1 VSVPLV
7 HGFVVCGPSHD
18 STLYRYINGTLS
30 VLLSIRLLYIQMQ
43 MEDQT
48 TPRTVMHDATLKTYD
63 PQELP
68 DFDVF
73 RAVVDESTRT
83 VEQLSN

>member
-1 VSVPLV
+1 MW
-7 HGFVVCGPSHD
+7 
-18 STLYRYINGTLS
+18 
-30 VLLSIRLLYIQMQ
+30 LLYIQMQ

-73 RAVVDESTRT
+73 CAVVDESTRT

>member
-1 VSVPLV
+1 
-7 HGFVVCGPSHD
+7 
-18 STLYRYINGTLS
+18 
-30 VLLSIRLLYIQMQ
+30 MQ

-48 TPRTVMHDATLKTYD
+48 TPRTVMHDAMLKTYD

-73 RAVVDESTRT
+73 RAVVDLSTDS
-83 VEQLSN
+83 VEQLSD

>member
-1 VSVPLV
+1 
-7 HGFVVCGPSHD
+7 
-18 STLYRYINGTLS
+18 
-30 VLLSIRLLYIQMQ
+30 MQ

-48 TPRTVMHDATLKTYD
+48 TPRTVMHDATLSVYD

-73 RAVVDESTRT
+73 RAVVDLSTDS
-83 VEQLSN
+83 VEQVSE

>member
-1 VSVPLV
+1 
-7 HGFVVCGPSHD
+7 
-18 STLYRYINGTLS
+18 
-30 VLLSIRLLYIQMQ
+30 

-48 TPRTVMHDATLKTYD
+48 TPRTVMHDATLAVYD

-83 VEQLSN
+83 VEHEAEI

>member
-1 VSVPLV
+1 
-7 HGFVVCGPSHD
+7 
-18 STLYRYINGTLS
+18 
-30 VLLSIRLLYIQMQ
+30 MQ

-48 TPRTVMHDATLKTYD
+48 TARTVMHDATLKTYNPD
-63 PQELP
+63 TLP